1 MKGYTLLEHQKI
13 DELSA
18 EGYVWRHNKSGAQ
31 VFYLR
36 NPEDSNK
43 VFCISFCTPPED
55 DCGIPHILEHSVLC
69 GSEAFPLKDPFIQL
83 AKGSLNTFLNA
94 MTYPDK
100 TMYPV
105 ASENDADFMNLM
117 NVYMDAVF
125 HPNILREP
133 RILMQEGWHY
143 EIDENLSSLSIK
155 GVVYNEMKGAFS
167 SSEEVLFREI
177 KKELYPDTPYTYE
190 SGGDPEAIPQLT
202 YESFLRYYKAHYQAS
217 NSYIYIYGDGDMDA
231 HLSWLDEQYLKDME
245 DTGVRYSIPMQPP
258 YMNPHRSQGRYS
270 LTSSEDPAGKTYLS
284 YNTVYGP
291 VTDPLQYYASDI
303 LEYMLLETEGAPL
316 KKALQEQ
323 GLGED
328 IFGYNDN
335 SLLQPTFGIVVKNA
349 EQEQEAL
356 FIDTVRS
363 TCRSIVQ
370 EGWNQEMLEGA
381 LNRFEFRLREGD
393 YGSTPAGLIYGIT
406 SMDSWLH
413 GESPMRLMHYNA
425 IYTELRKKAREG
437 YFEELL
443 NRLIL
448 DNPHTLIYTL
458 VPEQG
463 LTSQKEQEEQKRLD
477 TYLSSLTME
486 QKRALRDC
494 TQDLQ
499 QYQQEPETE
508 EALNSVPLLSLSD
521 IPVTNRP
528 YPYSVFSLHGTE
540 VVRYQDF
547 TNGIVYLKLLF
558 PIDTIEKE
566 LLPYVSLLCDILGSV
581 DTEKRSYEAMGN
593 AVNFHTGGIGMS
605 IHVAEPDAN
614 TYMPYFKI
622 IGKCLYPELSS
633 MLSLILEQLLESRLT
648 DQSRI
653 RNLVAEVCSRHEM
666 RIQSS
671 GHTLAAGRAMA
682 CFNRAAAFKDS
693 IRGLSYYET
702 LKELNDHFDEMYSE
716 FTDILRTLCRR
727 IFTRNRLLIHL
738 TQEEKSCGETD
749 AIVSQWLD
757 LLPYQQAPEAPIP
770 LAEPM
775 NENLGLL
782 GSGQVQYVA
791 QAGTFSEPYSGSLQV
806 LRSILGLDYLW
817 NQVRVLGG
825 AYGCMCGVNRLGL
838 WYIVSYRDPGLE
850 ETMEVYQKASQY
862 IQEFNCTKRE
872 MDKYIIG
879 TISNLSQ
886 PMTISMRGNL
896 TLDMYLNHITED
908 MLNTVRKEV
917 LCTTPEDIRRLSG
930 TLKSAME
937 QQHLCVYGSEEKLR
951 HHAELFD
958 RLQELI

>member
-1 MKGYTLLEHQKI
+1 
-13 DELSA
+13 
-18 EGYVWRHNKSGAQ
+18 
-31 VFYLR
+31 
-36 NPEDSNK
+36 
-43 VFCISFCTPPED
+43 
-55 DCGIPHILEHSVLC
+55 
-69 GSEAFPLKDPFIQL
+69 
-83 AKGSLNTFLNA
+83 
-94 MTYPDK
+94 
-100 TMYPV
+100 
-105 ASENDADFMNLM
+105 
-117 NVYMDAVF
+117 
-125 HPNILREP
+125 
-133 RILMQEGWHY
+133 
-143 EIDENLSSLSIK
+143 
-155 GVVYNEMKGAFS
+155 
-167 SSEEVLFREI
+167 
-177 KKELYPDTPYTYE
+177 
-190 SGGDPEAIPQLT
+190 
-202 YESFLRYYKAHYQAS
+202 
-217 NSYIYIYGDGDMDA
+217 
-231 HLSWLDEQYLKDME
+231 
-245 DTGVRYSIPMQPP
+245 
-258 YMNPHRSQGRYS
+258 
-270 LTSSEDPAGKTYLS
+270 
-284 YNTVYGP
+284 
-291 VTDPLQYYASDI
+291 
-303 LEYMLLETEGAPL
+303 
-316 KKALQEQ
+316 
-323 GLGED
+323 
-328 IFGYNDN
+328 
-335 SLLQPTFGIVVKNA
+335 
-349 EQEQEAL
+349 
-356 FIDTVRS
+356 
-363 TCRSIVQ
+363 
-370 EGWNQEMLEGA
+370 
-381 LNRFEFRLREGD
+381 
-393 YGSTPAGLIYGIT
+393 
-406 SMDSWLH
+406 
-413 GESPMRLMHYNA
+413 
-425 IYTELRKKAREG
+425 
-437 YFEELL
+437 
-443 NRLIL
+443 
-448 DNPHTLIYTL
+448 
-458 VPEQG
+458 
-463 LTSQKEQEEQKRLD
+463 
-477 TYLSSLTME
+477 
-486 QKRALRDC
+486 
-494 TQDLQ
+494 
-499 QYQQEPETE
+499 
-508 EALNSVPLLSLSD
+508 
-521 IPVTNRP
+521 
-528 YPYSVFSLHGTE
+528 
-540 VVRYQDF
+540 
-547 TNGIVYLKLLF
+547 
-558 PIDTIEKE
+558 
-566 LLPYVSLLCDILGSV
+566 
-581 DTEKRSYEAMGN
+581 
-593 AVNFHTGGIGMS
+593 
-605 IHVAEPDAN
+605 
-614 TYMPYFKI
+614 
-622 IGKCLYPELSS
+622 